1 MSHRRKVVEC
11 ASQLSGLWHRVSI
24 KTPKQL
30 KAVKACNY
38 TCVTNLPQRCTLAC
52 IHFTNFLSSHNYTET
67 SEGSSLDCLLFR
79 LVPDLVNI
87 MLGNICRT

>member
-1 MSHRRKVVEC
+1 MRQST
-11 ASQLSGLWHRVSI
+11 GLWHRVSI

-38 TCVTNLPQRCTLAC
+38 TCVTTLPQKCTLPC
-52 IHFTNFLSSHNYTET
+52 IHFTNSLSSHKYTET
-67 SEGSSLDCLLFR
+67 SQASSLACLLSR